1 MKTIADLFLLNE
13 IILSKL
19 LFSTCIS
26 TIFLLRCQFHL
37 QLTNPKTFLK
47 HNTILQTNY
56 YSLLHKGLATDHR
69 CTSALHANWSMGL
82 FDLLRWKLSSK
93 MVKIS
98 MSTFFLVL
106 VKESMKFEALPIRSH
121 CAQQLSFISLSL
133 MAVNTP
139 ASQSWPYNY
148 YCICT
153 QLYLSIICKH

>member
-1 MKTIADLFLLNE
+1 MAPASRSRNQKIARLHSHRKSIREWLVKLAETLTHQTMKFHYEFGKKVDKTNKRIKMKTIADLFLLNE

-56 YSLLHKGLATDHR
+56 YLKCELSLLHKALATDHR

-82 FDLLRWKLSSK
+82 FDLTPLK
-93 MVKIS
+93 
-98 MSTFFLVL
+98 
-106 VKESMKFEALPIRSH
+106 
-121 CAQQLSFISLSL
+121 AQ
-133 MAVNTP
+133 
-139 ASQSWPYNY
+139 
-148 YCICT
+148 
-153 QLYLSIICKH
+153 